1 MSFWNDIDTLGKIA
15 RLLPY
20 AFIVLGFAVAASGQ
34 FVKGIFDTRIG
45 NLEEAAESARR
56 NTAPIINPYLA
67 HSAETG
73 DLLLIMDTENSIP
86 YRASWLIVTENDAVV
101 SPLMMEQVE
110 IYPTDQNRR
119 FSNGITVNSERV
131 VNQYIELRF
140 RWESVFSRQLSGPA
154 HLRGEITTNYRF
166 VNGQIF
172 PSTSASSDDTRD

>member
-67 HSAETG
+67 HSAENG

-86 YRASWLIVTENDAVV
+86 YGQVGLSSRERRSRIA
-101 SPLMMEQVE
+101 PLMEQVE
-110 IYPTDQNRR
+110 IYPT
-119 FSNGITVNSERV
+119 TKK
-131 VNQYIELRF
+131 
-140 RWESVFSRQLSGPA
+140 
-154 HLRGEITTNYRF
+154 
-166 VNGQIF
+166 
-172 PSTSASSDDTRD
+172 